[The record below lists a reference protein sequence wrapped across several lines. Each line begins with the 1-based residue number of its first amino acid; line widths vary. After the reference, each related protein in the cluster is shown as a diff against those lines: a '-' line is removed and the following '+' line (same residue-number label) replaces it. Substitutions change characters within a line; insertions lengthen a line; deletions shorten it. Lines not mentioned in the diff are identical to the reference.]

1 MESFLFMFNNK
12 NKIFNYNKNVF
23 FILLISYDIFEVKF
37 KFNKLF
43 LIFRII

>member
-1 MESFLFMFNNK
+1 MESFLFMFN
-12 NKIFNYNKNVF
+12 NKNVF

-37 KFNKLF
+37 KFNRLF